1 MNTTITA
8 AAVHSARAPEAVH
21 LQPVVA
27 VCFGA
32 QAEPLAPLDHEREL
46 LIKIEGLQLELQM
59 SIWTR
64 TGDFGAHGAA
74 TRHQARM
81 VELIKGRSPAVVAR
95 MEAERG
101 LVHA

>member
-1 MNTTITA
+1 MNTTLTT
-8 AAVHSARAPEAVH
+8 AAVHAVGVPDAVQ
-21 LQPVVA
+21 LQPVLA

-32 QAEPLAPLDHEREL
+32 HAEPLAPLDHEREL

-59 SIWTR
+59 SIWAR

-81 VELIKGRSPAVVAR
+81 LELIKGRSPAVVAR

-101 LVHA
+101 LANA

>member
-1 MNTTITA
+1 MNTTVTT
-8 AAVHSARAPEAVH
+8 AAVHSVRSPEAVH
-21 LQPVVA
+21 LKPVVS

-46 LIKIEGLQLELQM
+46 LISIEGLQVELQM
-59 SIWTR
+59 SIWAR
-64 TGDFGAHGAA
+64 TGDFGAHGVA

-95 MEAERG
+95 LEAERG
-101 LVHA
+101 LAHG